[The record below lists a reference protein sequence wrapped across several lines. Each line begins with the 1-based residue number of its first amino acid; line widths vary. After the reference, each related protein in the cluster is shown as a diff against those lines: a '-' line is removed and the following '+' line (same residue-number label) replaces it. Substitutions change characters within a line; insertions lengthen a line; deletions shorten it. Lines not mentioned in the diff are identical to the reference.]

1 MVNNSTELQEIY
13 YNAMQLN
20 AEIVDANILIIEG
33 GRGVGKTEGVLGPR
47 TMRVAA
53 DIPRETS
60 VLAHKTYVALLSNIV
75 PNLIAYYNSPRG
87 KDEKPL
93 LREGIDFVIG
103 EKICLNI
110 FKNLVSR
117 CSIRNIRFFT
127 QTATIFGW

>member
-60 VLAHKTYVALLSNIV
+60 VS
-75 PNLIAYYNSPRG
+75 
-87 KDEKPL
+87 
-93 LREGIDFVIG
+93 
-103 EKICLNI
+103 
-110 FKNLVSR
+110 
-117 CSIRNIRFFT
+117 
-127 QTATIFGW
+127 